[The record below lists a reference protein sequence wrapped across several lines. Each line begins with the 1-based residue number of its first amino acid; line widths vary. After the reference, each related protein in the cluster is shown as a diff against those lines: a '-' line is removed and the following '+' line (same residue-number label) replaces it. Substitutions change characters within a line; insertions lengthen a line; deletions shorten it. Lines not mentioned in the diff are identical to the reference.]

1 MALPSSTTPSR
12 IRTIGASGQEAKLR
26 TFHSPPMRKTAP
38 RRPASLQFD
47 LHLRASKLRG
57 QDENAERSSI
67 LTVDRGTTP
76 RLVPLCVPWVK
87 HQEPGRSV
95 LRETLQRYQ
104 TPAANSPRVIPGQDD
119 ITTCPAPSGHDQHY
133 RSNVEF
139 WLLLLSKRKTLDDLR
154 ADRTTDRSSYNYSN
168 Y

>member
-76 RLVPLCVPWVK
+76 RLVPLFVPWVK

-95 LRETLQRYQ
+95 LRESPAKVSNPSCECASRDPKVKTTLLHAQHL
-104 TPAANSPRVIPGQDD
+104 QD
-119 ITTCPAPSGHDQHY
+119 TT
-133 RSNVEF
+133 N
-139 WLLLLSKRKTLDDLR
+139 
-154 ADRTTDRSSYNYSN
+154 TTDLTLNFGCCFSANEKHSMI
-168 Y
+168 